1 EFPLSASSQRQSSH
15 SLQARKG
22 RVPTLHTLVSLA
34 LHLRATLEDLFQC
47 VFVMATASAKP
58 KNIMARPCVRMQ
70 NKFSSSLGKVSIDEE
85 REHLDAALGD
95 NSFDG
100 IVNEKGETLW
110 LIRLRLFYG
119 IREWE
124 IVIC

>member
-1 EFPLSASSQRQSSH
+1 
-15 SLQARKG
+15 
-22 RVPTLHTLVSLA
+22 
-34 LHLRATLEDLFQC
+34 
-47 VFVMATASAKP
+47 
-58 KNIMARPCVRMQ
+58 MARPYVRMQ
-70 NKFSSSLGKVSIDEE
+70 NKFPSSLGKVSIDEE
-85 REHLDAALGD
+85 SQHLDAALGD